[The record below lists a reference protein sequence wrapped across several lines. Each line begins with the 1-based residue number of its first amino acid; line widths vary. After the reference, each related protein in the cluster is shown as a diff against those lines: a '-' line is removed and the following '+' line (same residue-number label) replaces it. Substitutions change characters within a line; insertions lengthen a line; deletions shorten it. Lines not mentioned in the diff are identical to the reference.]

1 MTFNLL
7 SSNTAAA
14 CVVCRPCD
22 CVSLMADLEL
32 EAGSGSDV
40 SDIDDF
46 FCYYFNSKC
55 RDGGYLY
62 YPFLNSTVY
71 TMRVCTC
78 NTLLC
83 NNLQWWNA
91 GMALSP
97 FLVSVVF

>member
-1 MTFNLL
+1 M
-7 SSNTAAA
+7 
-14 CVVCRPCD
+14 VCRPCD
-22 CVSLMADLEL
+22 CVSLVADLEL

-71 TMRVCTC
+71 TMRVY
-78 NTLLC
+78 
-83 NNLQWWNA
+83 
-91 GMALSP
+91 M
-97 FLVSVVF
+97 